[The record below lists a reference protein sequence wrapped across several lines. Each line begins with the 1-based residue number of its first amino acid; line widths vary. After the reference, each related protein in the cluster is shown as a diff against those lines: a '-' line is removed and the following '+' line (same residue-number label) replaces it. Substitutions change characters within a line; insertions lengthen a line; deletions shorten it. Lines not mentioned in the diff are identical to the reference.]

1 MEHKTAV
8 EADPGARAQAGALA
22 KLGAP
27 TPARAAPARLSAR
40 DRLLAAADELFYEN
54 GINLVGIDRVIEH
67 AGVAKASLY
76 DTFGSKEELIRC
88 YLQARSERRQA
99 RIGERMARHQ
109 TPRDK
114 ILSVF
119 DDLAETV
126 AKPNY
131 RGCAFQRAGAEPGSG
146 STIKGACD
154 DSRAWVRARFA
165 ELAREAGAHDP
176 DSLSRQL
183 VILYDGAATTAHVDR
198 DLDAPKAAR
207 ALAERLISSIA

>member
-1 MEHKTAV
+1 MSDKSNA
-8 EADPGARAQAGALA
+8 EAR
-22 KLGAP
+22 LGAVANADTP
-27 TPARAAPARLSAR
+27 SQATPATPRLSAR
-40 DRLLAAADELFYEN
+40 DRLLAAADELFYDH
-54 GINLVGIDRVIEH
+54 GINRVGIDRIIEH

-88 YLQARSERRQA
+88 YLKVRSERRRA
-99 RIGERMARHQ
+99 RIRERMEHYQ

-119 DDLAETV
+119 DFLSEAV
-126 AKPNY
+126 AQPNY
-131 RGCAFQRAGAEPGSG
+131 RGCAFQRAGAEAEAG

-154 DSRAWVRARFA
+154 ESRAWIRAQFA
-165 ELAREAGAHDP
+165 QLAREAGAHDP

-207 ALAERLISSIA
+207 ALAERLLTPVG